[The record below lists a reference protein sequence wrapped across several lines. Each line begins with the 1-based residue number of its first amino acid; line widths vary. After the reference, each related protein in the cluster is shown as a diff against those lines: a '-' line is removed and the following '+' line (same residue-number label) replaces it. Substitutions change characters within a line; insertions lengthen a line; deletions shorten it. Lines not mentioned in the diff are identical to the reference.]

1 MTKLPEDDYFD
12 PAGQADRPLPDVW
25 PWTEITASLKDLKSE
40 IDAVGSGGSGDGT
53 GGGGTVSVKV
63 GATTTL
69 DPGSAATVTNSGSDT
84 APILNFGIPA
94 GMKGEQGERGAT
106 GPAGPAGAE
115 GPQGPKGDTGEQGPK
130 GDPGSAGAE
139 GPQGPK
145 GDTGEAGPVGP
156 EGPQGPQGLQGPKG
170 DQGEKG
176 EPGEQGPQ
184 GPKGDTGPAGPQ
196 GEAGPKG
203 DTGPAGEQGP
213 AGPQGPQGDPGTP
226 GADGAPGAQGPQGD
240 AGPAGPQGSNGEP
253 GSSGPDVDMDN
264 LVTPT
269 VEMVPGGA
277 NNDASFVASVSGK
290 AVINF
295 QAATVPN
302 VGQSIFQISVNGVY
316 VYATGM
322 RTGMNT
328 ATVPVKAGDT
338 VNIWA
343 NGTGSWNVSIAPYIN
358 NTYSTNEQVVG
369 TWIDGKPIYR
379 RVVMLTAPTTK
390 NTQGTPV
397 NISDVDTVIN
407 LSNTIKS
414 NSGAVIEVL
423 STAYN
428 NIYVMYSGDTGS
440 LAAWTGI
447 LSDSSTWA
455 GAQVIA
461 TIEYTKTTD

>member
-1 MTKLPEDDYFD
+1 M
-12 PAGQADRPLPDVW
+12 W
-25 PWTEITASLKDLKSE
+25 PWTEVTAFLKVLKAE
-40 IDAVGSGGSGDGT
+40 IEAGGSGG
-53 GGGGTVSVKV
+53 GGGGTVSVKA
-63 GATTTL
+63 GTATTL
-69 DPGSAATVTNSGSDT
+69 PAGSAPTVTNSGT
-84 APILNFGIPA
+84 TTNAIFNFGIPA
-94 GMKGEQGERGAT
+94 GAK
-106 GPAGPAGAE
+106 
-115 GPQGPKGDTGEQGPK
+115 
-130 GDPGSAGAE
+130 
-139 GPQGPK
+139 
-145 GDTGEAGPVGP
+145 
-156 EGPQGPQGLQGPKG
+156 
-170 DQGEKG
+170 GEKG
-176 EPGEQGPQ
+176 D
-184 GPKGDTGPAGPQ
+184 K
-196 GEAGPKG
+196 
-203 DTGPAGEQGP
+203 
-213 AGPQGPQGDPGTP
+213 GDPGTP

-295 QAATVPN
+295 QAASVPN

-316 VYATGM
+316 VYAIGM
-322 RTGMNT
+322 RNGMNT

-338 VNIWA
+338 VKIWA
-343 NGTGSWNVSIAPYIN
+343 NGTGDWTVKIAPYIN

-414 NSGAVIEVL
+414 NSGAVVGVL

-428 NIYVMYSGDTGS
+428 NVYVMYSGDTGS

-447 LSDSSTWA
+447 LSDGSTWA
-455 GAQVIA
+455 GASVIA